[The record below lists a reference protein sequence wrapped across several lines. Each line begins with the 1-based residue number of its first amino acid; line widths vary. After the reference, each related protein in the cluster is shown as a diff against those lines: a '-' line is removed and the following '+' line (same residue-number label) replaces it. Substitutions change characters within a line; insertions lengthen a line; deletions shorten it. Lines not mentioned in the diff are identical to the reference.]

1 MPPVIHGFL
10 YALCAWKFYC
20 LAGNV
25 FSQPEHLCMGKKG
38 KMKMTESVMCTGTKE
53 ERKVHTDILFRLP
66 RNVRQIG
73 QEKGGQK
80 LYLEDYVVT
89 FLKEMTRK
97 NSMEFQF
104 AVLLGNIIHLEKE
117 VCVFVNGA
125 VEAEDIELI
134 EETRFSNETWS
145 KIYDCVKKYFPE
157 QEIIG
162 WFATR
167 PGLPICLDERFR
179 KLHMDNFSGEHKALL
194 LYDGLEG
201 EELFFLA
208 ENGELI
214 RQEGYF
220 IYYEKNEAMQE
231 YLIAKKNNKG
241 IESAGEDESMKKMR
255 QMVGKRNENKKTF
268 SKGIAYSLGMA
279 AMAAVFTAGVI
290 FVKNGRL
297 DFLSGF
303 LGDKNAQTAL
313 SETDASQTDDIAEVS
328 KWQEASDEKTAVEEE
343 DAVEKVWP
351 DVENR
356 RTEDEEK
363 ENGAEESSQEK
374 IEEEEENADEMN
386 GWVNGK
392 RDPDYSVMKEKYYYT
407 VKKGDTLASISQ
419 KMYHGMNGIKNIKEA
434 NGIEDEDMILV
445 GQVLVIP

>member
-1 MPPVIHGFL
+1 
-10 YALCAWKFYC
+10 
-20 LAGNV
+20 
-25 FSQPEHLCMGKKG
+25 
-38 KMKMTESVMCTGTKE
+38 MTESVLCTGTKE
-53 ERKVHTDILFRLP
+53 ERNVHTDTLFKLP

-73 QEKGGQK
+73 QEKGPQK

-104 AVLLGNIIHLEKE
+104 AVLLGHIIHLEKE
-117 VCVFVNGA
+117 VCVFINGA

-179 KLHMDNFSGEHKALL
+179 KLHTDNFSGEHKALL

-208 ENGELI
+208 ENGELN

-231 YLIAKKNNKG
+231 YLIAKKKNRG
-241 IESAGEDESMKKMR
+241 IESAGEDASMKKMR
-255 QMVGKRNENKKTF
+255 QMVGKKNGRKKEF
-268 SKGIAYSLGMA
+268 SKGIAYSLGT
-279 AMAAVFTAGVI
+279 AAVAAVLVVGI
-290 FVKNGRL
+290 ISVKRGKL
-297 DFLSGF
+297 DFLSGLF
-303 LGDKNAQTAL
+303 EEKTTQSVL
-313 SETDASQTDDIAEVS
+313 SETKSQEAEDSTEVS
-328 KWQEASDEKTAVEEE
+328 KWWDSETGEISGGEENTGGKIWPGLENTQETAGKLDESEAGEMEASGEGSEVGELEAAQRSETGTPEAS
-343 DAVEKVWP
+343 
-351 DVENR
+351 
-356 RTEDEEK
+356 TEMASEGTD
-363 ENGAEESSQEK
+363 
-374 IEEEEENADEMN
+374 DDMN
-386 GWVNGK
+386 GWVDAR

-419 KMYHGMNGIKNIKEA
+419 KMYHGLNGIQNIKEA
-434 NGIEDEDMILV
+434 NGIEDEDMILI

>member
-1 MPPVIHGFL
+1 
-10 YALCAWKFYC
+10 
-20 LAGNV
+20 
-25 FSQPEHLCMGKKG
+25 
-38 KMKMTESVMCTGTKE
+38 MTESVMCTGTKE
-53 ERKVHTDILFRLP
+53 EKNVHTDIMFKLP

-89 FLKEMTRK
+89 FLKEMTHK

-104 AVLLGNIIHLEKE
+104 AVLLGNIIHLKEE

-179 KLHMDNFSGEHKALL
+179 KLHTDNFSGEHKALL

-231 YLIAKKNNKG
+231 YLIAKKKNRG

-255 QMVGKRNENKKTF
+255 QMVGKKNEKKKAF
-268 SKGIAYSLGMA
+268 SKGVAYSLGTA
-279 AMAAVFTAGVI
+279 AMAAVLVAGVI
-290 FVKNGRL
+290 FVKRGKPEFLNG
-297 DFLSGF
+297 FFEG
-303 LGDKNAQTAL
+303 KNAQAVL
-313 SETDASQTDDIAEVS
+313 SETDASDAGGTAEVS
-328 KWQEASDEKTAVEEE
+328 KWREGEDAKDLVKNESNGEKIWSGAEDGQEEGGRQADGMDEVNGENGVGTDSAGLEENTKEEQDETDGEE
-343 DAVEKVWP
+343 DSVTA
-351 DVENR
+351 EN
-356 RTEDEEK
+356 
-363 ENGAEESSQEK
+363 NM
-374 IEEEEENADEMN
+374 DEMN
-386 GWVNGK
+386 GWKDGK
-392 RDPDYSVMKEKYYYT
+392 RNPDYSVMKEKYYYT

-419 KMYHGMNGIKNIKEA
+419 KMYHGSNGIKNIKEA
-434 NGIEDEDMILV
+434 NDIEDEDMILV